1 MAFTQ
6 PADAACL
13 LWCRGRRT
21 PIATRQTPTDDGAG
35 CFVGDRIQTTA
46 TLSDETRTH
55 PVTSRLEYRHTA
67 DARSEPRC
75 GTPAVDEPPLT
86 LI

>member
-1 MAFTQ
+1 MASTQ

-13 LWCRGRRT
+13 LWCRGQRT
-21 PIATRQTPTDDGAG
+21 PIATQQTPTDDGAG
-35 CFVGDRIQTTA
+35 WFVGDRIQTTG
-46 TLSDETRTH
+46 TLSVETRTH
-55 PVTSRLEYRHTA
+55 PVTSWPEYRHTA

-75 GTPAVDEPPLT
+75 VTPAVDEPPLT